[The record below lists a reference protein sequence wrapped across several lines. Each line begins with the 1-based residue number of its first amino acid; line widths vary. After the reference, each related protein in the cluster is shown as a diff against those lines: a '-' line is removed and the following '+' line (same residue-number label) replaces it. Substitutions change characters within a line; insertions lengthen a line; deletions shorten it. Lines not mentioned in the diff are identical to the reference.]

1 MVLLVYIPVIQGKSM
16 TYDQMTKKEL
26 IESLKMAEVA
36 LGEQQ
41 RAQPL
46 FSAATPGQEVNTLGR
61 ANPPSTNPPDALEI
75 PKPTTSN
82 EVNTRWLNELSD
94 EQLQHL
100 MDRTRRELAERERKR
115 RHGSKYIL
123 DSRMIDGVRWTQ
135 ELIPCGNPKCKRCR
149 QRGEFHG
156 PYFKE
161 WRYDEETRRMKA
173 GKPQREAPEGW

>member
-1 MVLLVYIPVIQGKSM
+1 M
-16 TYDQMTKKEL
+16 TYERMTKKEL
-26 IESLKMAEVA
+26 IESLKMAELA

-41 RAQPL
+41 RAQQP
-46 FSAATPGQEVNTLGR
+46 FGAATPGQEVNSLWR
-61 ANPPSTNPPDALEI
+61 ATPPSTKPQHAHEI
-75 PKPTTSN
+75 PKTTTTN
-82 EVNTRWLNELSD
+82 TMNTRWLRELGD
-94 EQLQHL
+94 EQLQQL

-123 DSRMIDGVRWTQ
+123 DSRMIDRVRWTQ

-161 WRYDEETRRMKA
+161 WRYDEETRRMKT

>member
-1 MVLLVYIPVIQGKSM
+1 M
-16 TYDQMTKKEL
+16 TNKEL
-26 IESLKMAEVA
+26 IESLKMAELA

-41 RAQPL
+41 RAQQP
-46 FSAATPGQEVNTLGR
+46 FRAATPGQEVNSLWR
-61 ANPPSTNPPDALEI
+61 ANPQ
-75 PKPTTSN
+75 SN
-82 EVNTRWLNELSD
+82 EVSTRWLSELSD
-94 EQLQHL
+94 QQLQHL

-123 DSRMIDGVRWTQ
+123 DSRMIGGVRWTQ

>member
-1 MVLLVYIPVIQGKSM
+1 M
-16 TYDQMTKKEL
+16 TYQQMTKKEL
-26 IESLKMAEVA
+26 IESLKKAELA

-41 RAQPL
+41 RAQQP
-46 FSAATPGQEVNTLGR
+46 FSAATPGQEINTLWR
-61 ANPPSTNPPDALEI
+61 ANPPSMLPHHAHEI
-75 PKPTTSN
+75 PKPTPTDAVSTLRLN
-82 EVNTRWLNELSD
+82 EVSD

-173 GKPQREAPEGW
+173 GKPRREAPEGW

>member
-1 MVLLVYIPVIQGKSM
+1 M
-16 TYDQMTKKEL
+16 TYEQMTKKEL
-26 IESLKMAEVA
+26 IESLKKT
-36 LGEQQ
+36 EQQ
-41 RAQPL
+41 RAQLP
-46 FSAATPGQEVNTLGR
+46 FGAATPGQEVNSLWR
-61 ANPPSTNPPDALEI
+61 ADPP
-75 PKPTTSN
+75 SN
-82 EVNTRWLNELSD
+82 EVSTRWLSELSD